1 MPLSL
6 LKTSQGHPMVRRRAP
21 LPPPSID
28 RATRYVTTRTA
39 PVPRTHA
46 RDVAPSPDR
55 PSLHARILTPISR
68 PLPTIRAAGGAEERR
83 DVQRPSRELRHVD
96 ERAPQGGDLHVQ
108 GRRSFLAHGQLLRP
122 GEHHQVHLRARRG
135 APPGGGGESAKGQP
149 PANRGSRARTGRK
162 RRRAGGRRTWGRT
175 GGTRRTRRWTRRTRR
190 PRRSRVIASE
200 ESTRPDPS
208 REERGAP
215 PSSTLF
221 IFEEAETGRASAR
234 SARRTFLMGTDRVSV
249 DPNPSSRGAGS
260 FAFVARLGAGRFR
273 LFASRLSVSFITTS
287 SDATRHSRNPER
299 PPPPRNASFLLVT
312 TLYSATPPTR

>member
-1 MPLSL
+1 MLPLSL

-28 RATRYVTTRTA
+28 RSTRYVTSRT
-39 PVPRTHA
+39 PPFPRTHA

-83 DVQRPSRELRHVD
+83 DVQWSSRELRHVD

-190 PRRSRVIASE
+190 PRRSCVIAPE

-208 REERGAP
+208 REGRDP
-215 PSSTLF
+215 PRVRRCLF
-221 IFEEAETGRASAR
+221 LKRRRPVARPRAALGVR
-234 SARRTFLMGTDRVSV
+234 FLMGTDRVSV
-249 DPNPSSRGAGS
+249 DLNPSSRGAGS
-260 FAFVARLGAGRFR
+260 FAVVARLGAGRSLRVAFLGFFHR
-273 LFASRLSVSFITTS
+273 LTS
-287 SDATRHSRNPER
+287 SQSKPGEAP
-299 PPPPRNASFLLVT
+299 
-312 TLYSATPPTR
+312 SAP

>member
-1 MPLSL
+1 
-6 LKTSQGHPMVRRRAP
+6 MVRRRAP

-234 SARRTFLMGTDRVSV
+234 SARRTFFNGYR
-249 DPNPSSRGAGS
+249 PNQRGSKPILSRSGI
-260 FAFVARLGAGRFR
+260 VRLRR
-273 LFASRLSVSFITTS
+273 
-287 SDATRHSRNPER
+287 ATRRGSISSLRV
-299 PPPPRNASFLLVT
+299 ASLGFFHHNVVRR
-312 TLYSATPPTR
+312 YSSQSKPGEAPSAP